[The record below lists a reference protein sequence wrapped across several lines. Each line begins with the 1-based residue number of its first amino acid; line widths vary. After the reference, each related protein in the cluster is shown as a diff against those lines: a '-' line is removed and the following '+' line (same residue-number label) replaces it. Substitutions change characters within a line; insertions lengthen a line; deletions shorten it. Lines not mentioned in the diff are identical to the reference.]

1 MSEYRFC
8 RRCGTQLGPDDNF
21 CTACGA
27 PTGKDF
33 LVAGDGL
40 PVMPVG
46 QVAPEGPLP
55 ETAAP
60 VPGALDV
67 AVASGETVSSDNPT
81 ATWGGVDTAAI
92 PEPMAPS
99 VSPAM
104 GLGPSPEQ
112 SGVAPDAGNVDTPS
126 GPIPA
131 SDASGPSDV
140 SGGAEAFNTDGIASA
155 SAQPFAFVP
164 PYGGGV
170 TGASD
175 AVGQAPVTTTSP
187 LAADIS
193 SVSVDT
199 DDRWFAKVLDVDD
212 APAAFASASGSD
224 APASPAPPV
233 DATVPPAPSAAFA
246 SASGGEEIP
255 AVSDDDAPAPSA
267 AFAAASGGDAPVPPA
282 DAPVDATVPPAAFT
296 SASGDNATVPPA
308 DAPVD
313 VAVPPASPAA
323 FASASGGDAPDDATV
338 PPADA
343 PTPPAAFVSVSG
355 GEEVPAASGG
365 DAPDDAPAPPAD
377 APASPAAFASAS
389 GGEAPAVPGGAPIP
403 YLGVSEP
410 DTNAPASSANAPI
423 MPVDLRPTGDSPM
436 PGASTAATVDSAATR
451 RSPKRKVAAGIGVVL
466 LVVLAVLGFF
476 VYKHS
481 REEAARDAIVATTQ
495 SMVACDEGLQRLD
508 SVAELNHSYLLP
520 DKTDT
525 AKADK
530 TDTAKRGLD
539 EASSSLTDARR
550 SLESA
555 KSDGWALDDDARH
568 TLDALQ
574 DGLDA
579 RRGMI
584 DAGSQ
589 LVNSLADVQ
598 SAAEE
603 LAHLMADSSLFL
615 DSSDNAV
622 NTLNSSSR
630 YIDQIDTTT
639 MINDL
644 ESAKKYQA
652 SMSDDLR
659 AAREKLPSANLS
671 SYQTTVE
678 RASTMVT
685 ALQDILDA
693 IQAQDAAKAN
703 DAATALNAA
712 IDSFNDARRGLP
724 SLAEGIESLVPDKA
738 KDYAKDY
745 HAQRERVVE
754 TLAELGGNPLT
765 RDVVNGSKLLQGSHA

>member
-1 MSEYRFC
+1 MSEYKFC

-27 PTGKDF
+27 PTGEDF

-46 QVAPEGPLP
+46 QVAPEAPLP
-55 ETAAP
+55 EAAAP

-67 AVASGETVSSDNPT
+67 AAASGETVSSDNPT
-81 ATWGGVDTAAI
+81 AIWGGADTAAI

-104 GLGPSPEQ
+104 GWGPSPEQ
-112 SGVAPDAGNVDTPS
+112 SGVAPDAGTVDTPS
-126 GPIPA
+126 GPLPA
-131 SDASGPSDV
+131 SDVLGPSDV

-164 PYGGGV
+164 PYSGGV

-175 AVGQAPVTTTSP
+175 AVAQAPVTTTSP
-187 LAADIS
+187 SDADIS
-193 SVSVDT
+193 SVSADT

-212 APAAFASASGSD
+212 APVPSASPADATAPPAAFASASGDD
-224 APASPAPPV
+224 APADAHV
-233 DATVPPAPSAAFA
+233 DATVPP
-246 SASGGEEIP
+246 
-255 AVSDDDAPAPSA
+255 VDAPADATVPPADAPAIPPA
-267 AFAAASGGDAPVPPA
+267 AFAAASGGDAPA
-282 DAPVDATVPPAAFT
+282 SPVDATVPSAAFT
-296 SASGDNATVPPA
+296 SASGDNATVPP
-308 DAPVD
+308 V
-313 VAVPPASPAA
+313 
-323 FASASGGDAPDDATV
+323 
-338 PPADA
+338 
-343 PTPPAAFVSVSG
+343 
-355 GEEVPAASGG
+355 
-365 DAPDDAPAPPAD
+365 DAPAP
-377 APASPAAFASAS
+377 PAAFASAS
-389 GGEAPAVPGGAPIP
+389 GGEAPTVPGGAPIP

-555 KSDGWALDDDARH
+555 RSDGWALDDDARH
-568 TLDALQ
+568 TLDVLQ

-659 AAREKLPSANLS
+659 TAREKLPSANLS

-745 HAQRERVVE
+745 RAQRERVVE

>member
-1 MSEYRFC
+1 MSEYKFC

-27 PTGKDF
+27 PTGEDF

-46 QVAPEGPLP
+46 QVAPEAPLP

-104 GLGPSPEQ
+104 GWGPSPEQ
-112 SGVAPDAGNVDTPS
+112 SGVAPDAGTVDTPS

-131 SDASGPSDV
+131 SDALGPSDV
-140 SGGAEAFNTDGIASA
+140 SGGADAFNTDGIASA

-175 AVGQAPVTTTSP
+175 AVGQVPVTTTSP
-187 LAADIS
+187 SDADIS
-193 SVSVDT
+193 SVSADT

-255 AVSDDDAPAPSA
+255 AVSGDDAPAPSA
-267 AFAAASGGDAPVPPA
+267 AFAAASGGDAPA
-282 DAPVDATVPPAAFT
+282 DAPD
-296 SASGDNATVPPA
+296 
-308 DAPVD
+308 
-313 VAVPPASPAA
+313 
-323 FASASGGDAPDDATV
+323 
-338 PPADA
+338 
-343 PTPPAAFVSVSG
+343 
-355 GEEVPAASGG
+355 
-365 DAPDDAPAPPAD
+365 D
-377 APASPAAFASAS
+377 APASPAAFTSAS

-525 AKADK
+525 AKADE

-738 KDYAKDY
+738 KDYAKNY
-745 HAQRERVVE
+745 RAQRERVVE

>member
-1 MSEYRFC
+1 MSEYKFC

-27 PTGKDF
+27 PTGEDF

-46 QVAPEGPLP
+46 QVAPEAPLP

-104 GLGPSPEQ
+104 GWGPSPEQ
-112 SGVAPDAGNVDTPS
+112 SGVAPDAGTVDTPS

-131 SDASGPSDV
+131 SDALGPSDV

-175 AVGQAPVTTTSP
+175 AVGQVPVTTTSP
-187 LAADIS
+187 SDADIS
-193 SVSVDT
+193 SVSADT

-255 AVSDDDAPAPSA
+255 AVSGDDAPAPSA
-267 AFAAASGGDAPVPPA
+267 AFAAASGGDAPA
-282 DAPVDATVPPAAFT
+282 DAPD
-296 SASGDNATVPPA
+296 
-308 DAPVD
+308 
-313 VAVPPASPAA
+313 
-323 FASASGGDAPDDATV
+323 
-338 PPADA
+338 
-343 PTPPAAFVSVSG
+343 
-355 GEEVPAASGG
+355 
-365 DAPDDAPAPPAD
+365 D
-377 APASPAAFASAS
+377 APASPAAFTSAS

-555 KSDGWALDDDARH
+555 RSDGWALDDDARH
-568 TLDALQ
+568 TLDVLQ

-659 AAREKLPSANLS
+659 TAREKLPSANLS

-712 IDSFNDARRGLP
+712 IDSFNDAGRGLP

-745 HAQRERVVE
+745 RAQRERVVE

>member
-1 MSEYRFC
+1 MSEYKFC

-27 PTGKDF
+27 PTGEDF

-46 QVAPEGPLP
+46 QVAPEAPLP
-55 ETAAP
+55 EAAAP

-67 AVASGETVSSDNPT
+67 AAASGETVSSDNPT

-104 GLGPSPEQ
+104 GWDPSPEQ
-112 SGVAPDAGNVDTPS
+112 SGVAPDAGTVDTPS

-131 SDASGPSDV
+131 SDALGPSDV
-140 SGGAEAFNTDGIASA
+140 SGGAEAFNTDGIANA

-187 LAADIS
+187 SVADIS
-193 SVSVDT
+193 SVSADT

-224 APASPAPPV
+224 APADVPV

-246 SASGGEEIP
+246 SASGGEEVP
-255 AVSDDDAPAPSA
+255 AVSGDDAPAPPVDA
-267 AFAAASGGDAPVPPA
+267 PADAPVPPA
-282 DAPVDATVPPAAFT
+282 DAPTPPAAFT

-308 DAPVD
+308 DAPD
-313 VAVPPASPAA
+313 DAAVPPTPPAA
-323 FASASGGDAPDDATV
+323 FASASGG
-338 PPADA
+338 
-343 PTPPAAFVSVSG
+343 
-355 GEEVPAASGG
+355 EEVSAASGG
-365 DAPDDAPAPPAD
+365 DAPASPVDATVP
-377 APASPAAFASAS
+377 PASPAAFASAS

-410 DTNAPASSANAPI
+410 DTNAPASPANAPI

-436 PGASTAATVDSAATR
+436 PGASAAATVDSAATR

-525 AKADK
+525 AKADE

-555 KSDGWALDDDARH
+555 RSDGWALDDDARH
-568 TLDALQ
+568 TLDVLQ

-745 HAQRERVVE
+745 RAQRERVVE

-765 RDVVNGSKLLQGSHA
+765 RDVVNSSKLLQGSHA

>member
-1 MSEYRFC
+1 MSEYKFC

-27 PTGKDF
+27 PTGEDF

-46 QVAPEGPLP
+46 QVAPEAPLP
-55 ETAAP
+55 EAAAP

-67 AVASGETVSSDNPT
+67 AAASGETVSSDNPT

-104 GLGPSPEQ
+104 GWDPSPEQ
-112 SGVAPDAGNVDTPS
+112 SGVAPDAGTVDTPS

-131 SDASGPSDV
+131 SDTLGPSDV
-140 SGGAEAFNTDGIASA
+140 SGGAEAFNTDGIANA

-187 LAADIS
+187 SVADIS
-193 SVSVDT
+193 SVSADT

-212 APAAFASASGSD
+212 APAAFASASG
-224 APASPAPPV
+224 
-233 DATVPPAPSAAFA
+233 
-246 SASGGEEIP
+246 GEEVS

-282 DAPVDATVPPAAFT
+282 DAPADAPA
-296 SASGDNATVPPA
+296 SPA
-308 DAPVD
+308 DAPI
-313 VAVPPASPAA
+313 
-323 FASASGGDAPDDATV
+323 
-338 PPADA
+338 
-343 PTPPAAFVSVSG
+343 
-355 GEEVPAASGG
+355 
-365 DAPDDAPAPPAD
+365 PPAD

-410 DTNAPASSANAPI
+410 DTNAPASPANAPI

-436 PGASTAATVDSAATR
+436 PGASAAATVDSAATR

-525 AKADK
+525 AKADE

-555 KSDGWALDDDARH
+555 RSDGWALDDDARH
-568 TLDALQ
+568 TLDVLQ

>member
-1 MSEYRFC
+1 MSEYKFC

-27 PTGKDF
+27 PTDEDF

-46 QVAPEGPLP
+46 QVAPEAPLP
-55 ETAAP
+55 EAAAP

-67 AVASGETVSSDNPT
+67 AAASGETVSSDNPT
-81 ATWGGVDTAAI
+81 AIWGGADTAAI

-104 GLGPSPEQ
+104 GWGPSPEQ
-112 SGVAPDAGNVDTPS
+112 SGVAPDAGTVDTPS
-126 GPIPA
+126 GPLPA
-131 SDASGPSDV
+131 SDVLGPSDV

-164 PYGGGV
+164 PYSGGV

-175 AVGQAPVTTTSP
+175 AVAQAPVTTTSP
-187 LAADIS
+187 SDADIS
-193 SVSVDT
+193 SVSADT

-212 APAAFASASGSD
+212 VPVPSASPADATAPPAAFASASGDD
-224 APASPAPPV
+224 APADAHV
-233 DATVPPAPSAAFA
+233 DATVPPA
-246 SASGGEEIP
+246 
-255 AVSDDDAPAPSA
+255 DAPA
-267 AFAAASGGDAPVPPA
+267 DATVPPA
-282 DAPVDATVPPAAFT
+282 DAPVDATVPPAAF
-296 SASGDNATVPPA
+296 
-308 DAPVD
+308 
-313 VAVPPASPAA
+313 
-323 FASASGGDAPDDATV
+323 ASASGDDATV
-338 PPADA
+338 PPVD
-343 PTPPAAFVSVSG
+343 
-355 GEEVPAASGG
+355 VPA
-365 DAPDDAPAPPAD
+365 P
-377 APASPAAFASAS
+377 PAAFASAS

-539 EASSSLTDARR
+539 EAFSSLTDARR

-555 KSDGWALDDDARH
+555 RSDGWALDDDARH
-568 TLDALQ
+568 
-574 DGLDA
+574 
-579 RRGMI
+579 
-584 DAGSQ
+584 
-589 LVNSLADVQ
+589 
-598 SAAEE
+598 SAE
-603 LAHLMADSSLFL
+603 
-615 DSSDNAV
+615 
-622 NTLNSSSR
+622 
-630 YIDQIDTTT
+630 IG
-639 MINDL
+639 
-644 ESAKKYQA
+644 
-652 SMSDDLR
+652 
-659 AAREKLPSANLS
+659 
-671 SYQTTVE
+671 
-678 RASTMVT
+678 RASC
-685 ALQDILDA
+685 
-693 IQAQDAAKAN
+693 
-703 DAATALNAA
+703 
-712 IDSFNDARRGLP
+712 
-724 SLAEGIESLVPDKA
+724 
-738 KDYAKDY
+738 
-745 HAQRERVVE
+745 RERV
-754 TLAELGGNPLT
+754 
-765 RDVVNGSKLLQGSHA
+765 

>member
-1 MSEYRFC
+1 M
-8 RRCGTQLGPDDNF
+8 
-21 CTACGA
+21 
-27 PTGKDF
+27 
-33 LVAGDGL
+33 
-40 PVMPVG
+40 
-46 QVAPEGPLP
+46 
-55 ETAAP
+55 
-60 VPGALDV
+60 
-67 AVASGETVSSDNPT
+67 
-81 ATWGGVDTAAI
+81 
-92 PEPMAPS
+92 
-99 VSPAM
+99 
-104 GLGPSPEQ
+104 
-112 SGVAPDAGNVDTPS
+112 
-126 GPIPA
+126 
-131 SDASGPSDV
+131 
-140 SGGAEAFNTDGIASA
+140 
-155 SAQPFAFVP
+155 
-164 PYGGGV
+164 
-170 TGASD
+170 
-175 AVGQAPVTTTSP
+175 
-187 LAADIS
+187 
-193 SVSVDT
+193 
-199 DDRWFAKVLDVDD
+199 
-212 APAAFASASGSD
+212 
-224 APASPAPPV
+224 
-233 DATVPPAPSAAFA
+233 
-246 SASGGEEIP
+246 
-255 AVSDDDAPAPSA
+255 
-267 AFAAASGGDAPVPPA
+267 
-282 DAPVDATVPPAAFT
+282 
-296 SASGDNATVPPA
+296 
-308 DAPVD
+308 
-313 VAVPPASPAA
+313 
-323 FASASGGDAPDDATV
+323 
-338 PPADA
+338 
-343 PTPPAAFVSVSG
+343 
-355 GEEVPAASGG
+355 
-365 DAPDDAPAPPAD
+365 
-377 APASPAAFASAS
+377 
-389 GGEAPAVPGGAPIP
+389 
-403 YLGVSEP
+403 
-410 DTNAPASSANAPI
+410 
-423 MPVDLRPTGDSPM
+423 
-436 PGASTAATVDSAATR
+436 
-451 RSPKRKVAAGIGVVL
+451 VL

-525 AKADK
+525 AKADE

-550 SLESA
+550 SLELA
-555 KSDGWALDDDARH
+555 RSDGWALDDDARH
-568 TLDALQ
+568 TLDVLQ

-745 HAQRERVVE
+745 RAQRERVVE

>member
-1 MSEYRFC
+1 MSEYKFC

-27 PTGKDF
+27 PTDEDF

-46 QVAPEGPLP
+46 QVAPEAPLP
-55 ETAAP
+55 EAAAP

-67 AVASGETVSSDNPT
+67 AAASGETVSSDNPT
-81 ATWGGVDTAAI
+81 AIWGGADTAAI

-104 GLGPSPEQ
+104 GWGPSPEQ
-112 SGVAPDAGNVDTPS
+112 SGVAPDAGTVDTPS
-126 GPIPA
+126 GPLPA
-131 SDASGPSDV
+131 SDVLGPSDV

-164 PYGGGV
+164 PYSGGV

-175 AVGQAPVTTTSP
+175 AVAQAPVTTTSP
-187 LAADIS
+187 SDADIS
-193 SVSVDT
+193 SVSADT

-212 APAAFASASGSD
+212 APAAFASASGGEEVPAVSGDD
-224 APASPAPPV
+224 APAPPA
-233 DATVPPAPSAAFA
+233 DATVPP
-246 SASGGEEIP
+246 
-255 AVSDDDAPAPSA
+255 VDAPAE
-267 AFAAASGGDAPVPPA
+267 
-282 DAPVDATVPPAAFT
+282 
-296 SASGDNATVPPA
+296 ATVPPA
-308 DAPVD
+308 DAP
-313 VAVPPASPAA
+313 AIPPAA
-323 FASASGGDAPDDATV
+323 FASASGGDAPADVPDDATV

-343 PTPPAAFVSVSG
+343 PAIPPAAFA
-355 GEEVPAASGG
+355 AASGG
-365 DAPDDAPAPPAD
+365 DAPASPVDAPALPV
-377 APASPAAFASAS
+377 AFASAS
-389 GGEAPAVPGGAPIP
+389 GSDAPAVPGGAPIP

-410 DTNAPASSANAPI
+410 DTNAPVSSANAPI

-555 KSDGWALDDDARH
+555 RSDGWALDDDARH
-568 TLDALQ
+568 TLDVLQ

-745 HAQRERVVE
+745 RAQRERVVE

>member
-1 MSEYRFC
+1 MSEYKFC

-27 PTGKDF
+27 PTGEDF

-46 QVAPEGPLP
+46 QVAPEAPLP
-55 ETAAP
+55 ENAAP

-81 ATWGGVDTAAI
+81 ATWAGADTAAI

-104 GLGPSPEQ
+104 GWDPSPEQ
-112 SGVAPDAGNVDTPS
+112 SGVAPDAGTVDTPS

-131 SDASGPSDV
+131 SDALGPSDV

-175 AVGQAPVTTTSP
+175 AVAQVPVTTTSP
-187 LAADIS
+187 SAADIS
-193 SVSVDT
+193 SVSADT

-233 DATVPPAPSAAFA
+233 DAPAS
-246 SASGGEEIP
+246 
-255 AVSDDDAPAPSA
+255 
-267 AFAAASGGDAPVPPA
+267 
-282 DAPVDATVPPAAFT
+282 PVDATVP
-296 SASGDNATVPPA
+296 
-308 DAPVD
+308 
-313 VAVPPASPAA
+313 
-323 FASASGGDAPDDATV
+323 
-338 PPADA
+338 
-343 PTPPAAFVSVSG
+343 
-355 GEEVPAASGG
+355 
-365 DAPDDAPAPPAD
+365 
-377 APASPAAFASAS
+377 PASPAAFASAS

-410 DTNAPASSANAPI
+410 DTNAPASPANAPI

-520 DKTDT
+520 
-525 AKADK
+525 DK

>member
-1 MSEYRFC
+1 MSEYKFC

-27 PTGKDF
+27 PTDEDF

-46 QVAPEGPLP
+46 QVTPEGPLP

-81 ATWGGVDTAAI
+81 ATWGGADTAAI

-104 GLGPSPEQ
+104 GWDPSPEP
-112 SGVAPDAGNVDTPS
+112 SGVAPDAGTVDTPS
-126 GPIPA
+126 GPLPA
-131 SDASGPSDV
+131 SDALSPSDV
-140 SGGAEAFNTDGIASA
+140 SGGAEAFNTDGIANA

-187 LAADIS
+187 SVADIS
-193 SVSVDT
+193 SVSADT

-224 APASPAPPV
+224 APAPPV

-246 SASGGEEIP
+246 SASGGEEVP
-255 AVSDDDAPAPSA
+255 AVSGDDAPAPPVDAPAIPPA

-282 DAPVDATVPPAAFT
+282 DAP
-296 SASGDNATVPPA
+296 A
-308 DAPVD
+308 DA
-313 VAVPPASPAA
+313 PASPAA
-323 FASASGGDAPDDATV
+323 FASASR
-338 PPADA
+338 
-343 PTPPAAFVSVSG
+343 

-365 DAPDDAPAPPAD
+365 DASAPPVDAPVD
-377 APASPAAFASAS
+377 ATVPPASPAAFASAS

-423 MPVDLRPTGDSPM
+423 MPVDSRPTGDSPM
-436 PGASTAATVDSAATR
+436 PGASTATTVDSAATR
-451 RSPKRKVAAGIGVVL
+451 RSPKRKVAAGIGAVL

-525 AKADK
+525 AKADE

-724 SLAEGIESLVPDKA
+724 SLAEGIESLVPDNA
-738 KDYAKDY
+738 KGYAKDY
-745 HAQRERVVE
+745 RAQRERVVE

>member
-1 MSEYRFC
+1 MSEYKFC

-27 PTGKDF
+27 PIGEDL

-46 QVAPEGPLP
+46 QVTPEGPLP

-67 AVASGETVSSDNPT
+67 AAASGETVSSDNPT
-81 ATWGGVDTAAI
+81 AIWGGADTAAI

-104 GLGPSPEQ
+104 GWGPSPEQ
-112 SGVAPDAGNVDTPS
+112 SGVAPDAGTVDTPS

-131 SDASGPSDV
+131 SDALGPSDV
-140 SGGAEAFNTDGIASA
+140 SGGAEAFHADGIASA

-175 AVGQAPVTTTSP
+175 AVAQAPVTATSP
-187 LAADIS
+187 SAADIS
-193 SVSVDT
+193 SVSADT

-212 APAAFASASGSD
+212 APAAFVSASGGDVPVSPAD
-224 APASPAPPV
+224 APASPADVPV
-233 DATVPPAPSAAFA
+233 DATVPPAPSAAFS
-246 SASGGEEIP
+246 SASGGEEVP
-255 AVSDDDAPAPSA
+255 AVSGDDAPAPPA
-267 AFAAASGGDAPVPPA
+267 DATVPPA

-296 SASGDNATVPPA
+296 SASGD
-308 DAPVD
+308 
-313 VAVPPASPAA
+313 
-323 FASASGGDAPDDATV
+323 DATV

-343 PTPPAAFVSVSG
+343 PAIPPAAFA
-355 GEEVPAASGG
+355 AASGG
-365 DAPDDAPAPPAD
+365 DAPASPVDAPVDAPAP
-377 APASPAAFASAS
+377 PAAFASAS
-389 GGEAPAVPGGAPIP
+389 GGEAPALPGGAPIP

-410 DTNAPASSANAPI
+410 DTNAPVSPANAPI

-568 TLDALQ
+568 TLDVLQ

-724 SLAEGIESLVPDKA
+724 SLAEGIESLVPDNA
-738 KDYAKDY
+738 KGYAKDY
-745 HAQRERVVE
+745 RAQRERVVE

>member
-1 MSEYRFC
+1 MSEYKFC

-27 PTGKDF
+27 PIGEDL

-46 QVAPEGPLP
+46 QVTPEGPLP

-67 AVASGETVSSDNPT
+67 AAASGETVSSDNPT
-81 ATWGGVDTAAI
+81 AIWGGADTAAI

-104 GLGPSPEQ
+104 GWGPSPEQ
-112 SGVAPDAGNVDTPS
+112 SGVAPDAGTVDTPS
-126 GPIPA
+126 GPLPA
-131 SDASGPSDV
+131 SDVLGPSDV

-175 AVGQAPVTTTSP
+175 AVAQAPVTATSP
-187 LAADIS
+187 SAADIS
-193 SVSVDT
+193 SVSADT

-212 APAAFASASGSD
+212 APAAFVSASGGDVPVSPAD
-224 APASPAPPV
+224 APASPADVPV
-233 DATVPPAPSAAFA
+233 DATVPPAPSAAFS
-246 SASGGEEIP
+246 SASGGEEVP
-255 AVSDDDAPAPSA
+255 AVSGDDAPAPPA
-267 AFAAASGGDAPVPPA
+267 DATVPPA

-296 SASGDNATVPPA
+296 SASGD
-308 DAPVD
+308 
-313 VAVPPASPAA
+313 
-323 FASASGGDAPDDATV
+323 DATV

-343 PTPPAAFVSVSG
+343 PAIPPAAFA
-355 GEEVPAASGG
+355 AASGG
-365 DAPDDAPAPPAD
+365 DAPASPVDAPVDAPAP
-377 APASPAAFASAS
+377 PAAFASAS

-451 RSPKRKVAAGIGVVL
+451 RSPKRKMAAGIGAVL

-555 KSDGWALDDDARH
+555 RSDGWALDDDARH
-568 TLDALQ
+568 TLDVLQ

-671 SYQTTVE
+671 SYQTVVE

-745 HAQRERVVE
+745 RAQRERVVE

>member
-1 MSEYRFC
+1 MSEYKFC

-27 PTGKDF
+27 PTDEDF

-46 QVAPEGPLP
+46 QVTPEGPLP

-81 ATWGGVDTAAI
+81 ATWGGADTAAI

-104 GLGPSPEQ
+104 GWDPSPEP
-112 SGVAPDAGNVDTPS
+112 SGVAPDAGTVDTPS

-131 SDASGPSDV
+131 SDVLSPSDV
-140 SGGAEAFNTDGIASA
+140 SGGADAFNTDGIASA

-164 PYGGGV
+164 PYSGGV

-175 AVGQAPVTTTSP
+175 AVAQAPVTTTSP
-187 LAADIS
+187 SDADIS
-193 SVSVDT
+193 SVSADT

-212 APAAFASASGSD
+212 VPAAFASASGSD
-224 APASPAPPV
+224 APADVPV
-233 DATVPPAPSAAFA
+233 DATVPPAPSAAFS
-246 SASGGEEIP
+246 SASGGEEVP
-255 AVSDDDAPAPSA
+255 AVSGDDAPAPPA
-267 AFAAASGGDAPVPPA
+267 DATVPPA

-296 SASGDNATVPPA
+296 SASGD
-308 DAPVD
+308 
-313 VAVPPASPAA
+313 
-323 FASASGGDAPDDATV
+323 DATV

-343 PTPPAAFVSVSG
+343 PAIPPAAFA
-355 GEEVPAASGG
+355 AASGG
-365 DAPDDAPAPPAD
+365 DAPASPVDAPAP
-377 APASPAAFASAS
+377 PAAFASAS

-410 DTNAPASSANAPI
+410 DTNAPVSSANAPI

-555 KSDGWALDDDARH
+555 KSDEWALDDDARH
-568 TLDALQ
+568 TLDVLQ

-745 HAQRERVVE
+745 RAQRERVVE

>member
-1 MSEYRFC
+1 MSEYKFC

-27 PTGKDF
+27 PTDEDF

-46 QVAPEGPLP
+46 QVTPEGPLP

-81 ATWGGVDTAAI
+81 ATWGGADTAAI

-104 GLGPSPEQ
+104 GWDPSPEQ
-112 SGVAPDAGNVDTPS
+112 SGVAPDAGTVDTPS

-131 SDASGPSDV
+131 SDALGPSDV
-140 SGGAEAFNTDGIASA
+140 SGGAEAFNTDDIASA

-187 LAADIS
+187 SVADIS
-193 SVSVDT
+193 SVSADT

-224 APASPAPPV
+224 APAPPV

-246 SASGGEEIP
+246 SASGGEEVP
-255 AVSDDDAPAPSA
+255 AVSGDDAPAPPVDAPAIPPA

-282 DAPVDATVPPAAFT
+282 DAP
-296 SASGDNATVPPA
+296 A
-308 DAPVD
+308 DA
-313 VAVPPASPAA
+313 PASPAA
-323 FASASGGDAPDDATV
+323 FASA
-338 PPADA
+338 
-343 PTPPAAFVSVSG
+343 SG

-365 DAPDDAPAPPAD
+365 DASAPPVDAPVD
-377 APASPAAFASAS
+377 ATVPPASPAAFASAS

-423 MPVDLRPTGDSPM
+423 MPVDSRPTGDSPM
-436 PGASTAATVDSAATR
+436 PGASTATTVDSAATR
-451 RSPKRKVAAGIGVVL
+451 RSPKRKVAAGIGAVL

-525 AKADK
+525 AKADE

-724 SLAEGIESLVPDKA
+724 SLAEGIESLVPDNA
-738 KDYAKDY
+738 KGYAKDY
-745 HAQRERVVE
+745 RAQRERVVE

>member
-1 MSEYRFC
+1 MSEYKFC

-27 PTGKDF
+27 PTDEDF

-46 QVAPEGPLP
+46 QVAPEAPLP
-55 ETAAP
+55 EAAAP

-67 AVASGETVSSDNPT
+67 AAASGETVSSDNPT
-81 ATWGGVDTAAI
+81 AIWGGADTAAI

-104 GLGPSPEQ
+104 GWGPSPEQ
-112 SGVAPDAGNVDTPS
+112 SGVAPDAGTVDTPS
-126 GPIPA
+126 GPLPA
-131 SDASGPSDV
+131 SDVLGPSDV

-164 PYGGGV
+164 PYSGGV

-175 AVGQAPVTTTSP
+175 AVAQAPVTTTSP
-187 LAADIS
+187 SDADIS
-193 SVSVDT
+193 SVSADT

-212 APAAFASASGSD
+212 APVPSASPADATAPPAAFASASGDD
-224 APASPAPPV
+224 APADAHV
-233 DATVPPAPSAAFA
+233 DATVPP
-246 SASGGEEIP
+246 
-255 AVSDDDAPAPSA
+255 VDAPA
-267 AFAAASGGDAPVPPA
+267 DATVPPA

-296 SASGDNATVPPA
+296 SASGD
-308 DAPVD
+308 
-313 VAVPPASPAA
+313 
-323 FASASGGDAPDDATV
+323 DATV

-343 PTPPAAFVSVSG
+343 PAIPPAAFA
-355 GEEVPAASGG
+355 AASGG
-365 DAPDDAPAPPAD
+365 DAPASPVDAPAP
-377 APASPAAFASAS
+377 PAAFASAS

-555 KSDGWALDDDARH
+555 RSDGWALDDDARH
-568 TLDALQ
+568 TLDVLQ

-659 AAREKLPSANLS
+659 TAREKLPSANLS

-745 HAQRERVVE
+745 RAQRERVVE

>member
-1 MSEYRFC
+1 M
-8 RRCGTQLGPDDNF
+8 
-21 CTACGA
+21 
-27 PTGKDF
+27 
-33 LVAGDGL
+33 
-40 PVMPVG
+40 
-46 QVAPEGPLP
+46 
-55 ETAAP
+55 
-60 VPGALDV
+60 
-67 AVASGETVSSDNPT
+67 
-81 ATWGGVDTAAI
+81 
-92 PEPMAPS
+92 
-99 VSPAM
+99 
-104 GLGPSPEQ
+104 
-112 SGVAPDAGNVDTPS
+112 
-126 GPIPA
+126 
-131 SDASGPSDV
+131 
-140 SGGAEAFNTDGIASA
+140 
-155 SAQPFAFVP
+155 
-164 PYGGGV
+164 
-170 TGASD
+170 
-175 AVGQAPVTTTSP
+175 
-187 LAADIS
+187 
-193 SVSVDT
+193 
-199 DDRWFAKVLDVDD
+199 
-212 APAAFASASGSD
+212 
-224 APASPAPPV
+224 
-233 DATVPPAPSAAFA
+233 
-246 SASGGEEIP
+246 
-255 AVSDDDAPAPSA
+255 
-267 AFAAASGGDAPVPPA
+267 
-282 DAPVDATVPPAAFT
+282 
-296 SASGDNATVPPA
+296 
-308 DAPVD
+308 
-313 VAVPPASPAA
+313 
-323 FASASGGDAPDDATV
+323 
-338 PPADA
+338 
-343 PTPPAAFVSVSG
+343 
-355 GEEVPAASGG
+355 
-365 DAPDDAPAPPAD
+365 
-377 APASPAAFASAS
+377 
-389 GGEAPAVPGGAPIP
+389 
-403 YLGVSEP
+403 
-410 DTNAPASSANAPI
+410 
-423 MPVDLRPTGDSPM
+423 
-436 PGASTAATVDSAATR
+436 
-451 RSPKRKVAAGIGVVL
+451 AAGIGVVL

-568 TLDALQ
+568 TLDVLQ

-724 SLAEGIESLVPDKA
+724 SLAEGIESLVPDNA
-738 KDYAKDY
+738 KGYAKDY
-745 HAQRERVVE
+745 RAQRERVVE

>member
-1 MSEYRFC
+1 MSEYKFC

-175 AVGQAPVTTTSP
+175 AVAQAPVTTTSP
-187 LAADIS
+187 SDADIS
-193 SVSVDT
+193 SVSADT

-246 SASGGEEIP
+246 SASGGEEVP
-255 AVSDDDAPAPSA
+255 AVSGDDAPAPPVDAPAIPPA

-308 DAPVD
+308 DAPT
-313 VAVPPASPAA
+313 P
-323 FASASGGDAPDDATV
+323 PDDAPV
-338 PPADA
+338 
-343 PTPPAAFVSVSG
+343 
-355 GEEVPAASGG
+355 
-365 DAPDDAPAPPAD
+365 DAPAPPA
-377 APASPAAFASAS
+377 AFTSAS
-389 GGEAPAVPGGAPIP
+389 GGEAPAVPDGAPIP

-410 DTNAPASSANAPI
+410 DMNAPASSANAPI

-568 TLDALQ
+568 TLDVLQ

-693 IQAQDAAKAN
+693 IQAQDAGKAN
-703 DAATALNAA
+703 DAATALNTA

>member
-1 MSEYRFC
+1 MSEYKFC

-27 PTGKDF
+27 PTGEDF

-46 QVAPEGPLP
+46 QVAPEAPLP
-55 ETAAP
+55 EAAAP

-67 AVASGETVSSDNPT
+67 AAASGETVSSDNPT

-104 GLGPSPEQ
+104 GWDPSPEQ
-112 SGVAPDAGNVDTPS
+112 SGVAPDAGTVDTPS

-131 SDASGPSDV
+131 SDALGPSDV
-140 SGGAEAFNTDGIASA
+140 SGGAEAFNTDGIANA

-187 LAADIS
+187 SVADIS
-193 SVSVDT
+193 SVSADT

-224 APASPAPPV
+224 APADVPV

-246 SASGGEEIP
+246 SASGGEEVP
-255 AVSDDDAPAPSA
+255 
-267 AFAAASGGDAPVPPA
+267 AASGGDAPVPSV
-282 DAPVDATVPPAAFT
+282 DAPAPPAAFT
-296 SASGDNATVPPA
+296 SASGDDATVPPV
-308 DAPVD
+308 DAP
-313 VAVPPASPAA
+313 APPAA
-323 FASASGGDAPDDATV
+323 FASAPGG
-338 PPADA
+338 
-343 PTPPAAFVSVSG
+343 
-355 GEEVPAASGG
+355 EVPA
-365 DAPDDAPAPPAD
+365 
-377 APASPAAFASAS
+377 AS

-451 RSPKRKVAAGIGVVL
+451 RSPKRKMAAGIGVVL

-525 AKADK
+525 AKADE

-555 KSDGWALDDDARH
+555 RSDGWALDDDARH
-568 TLDALQ
+568 TLDVLQ

-659 AAREKLPSANLS
+659 TAREKLPSANLS

-745 HAQRERVVE
+745 RAQRERVVE

>member
-1 MSEYRFC
+1 MSEYKFC

-27 PTGKDF
+27 PIGEDL

-46 QVAPEGPLP
+46 QVAPEAPLP
-55 ETAAP
+55 EAAAP

-67 AVASGETVSSDNPT
+67 AAASGETVSSDNPT
-81 ATWGGVDTAAI
+81 AIWGGADTAAI

-104 GLGPSPEQ
+104 GWGPSPEQ
-112 SGVAPDAGNVDTPS
+112 SGVAPDAGTVDTPS
-126 GPIPA
+126 GPLPA
-131 SDASGPSDV
+131 SDVLGPSDV

-164 PYGGGV
+164 PYSGGV

-175 AVGQAPVTTTSP
+175 AVAQAPVTTTSP
-187 LAADIS
+187 SDADIS
-193 SVSVDT
+193 SVSADT

-224 APASPAPPV
+224 APADVPVDATVPPAPPV

-246 SASGGEEIP
+246 SASGGEEVP
-255 AVSDDDAPAPSA
+255 AVSGDDAPAPSV
-267 AFAAASGGDAPVPPA
+267 DAPADATVPPA

-296 SASGDNATVPPA
+296 SASGD
-308 DAPVD
+308 
-313 VAVPPASPAA
+313 
-323 FASASGGDAPDDATV
+323 DATV

-343 PTPPAAFVSVSG
+343 PAIPPAAFA
-355 GEEVPAASGG
+355 AASGG
-365 DAPDDAPAPPAD
+365 DAPASPVDAPALPV
-377 APASPAAFASAS
+377 AFASAS
-389 GGEAPAVPGGAPIP
+389 GSDAPAVPGGAPIP

-410 DTNAPASSANAPI
+410 DTNAPVSSANAPI

-436 PGASTAATVDSAATR
+436 PGASAAVTVDSAATR

-555 KSDGWALDDDARH
+555 RSDGWALDDDARH
-568 TLDALQ
+568 TLDVLQ

-745 HAQRERVVE
+745 RAQRERVVE

>member
-1 MSEYRFC
+1 MSEYKFC

-27 PTGKDF
+27 PTGGDF

-46 QVAPEGPLP
+46 QVTPEGPLP

-67 AVASGETVSSDNPT
+67 AVASGETVSSDSPT

-92 PEPMAPS
+92 PEPTAPS

-104 GLGPSPEQ
+104 GWGPPPEQ
-112 SGVAPDAGNVDTPS
+112 SGVAPDAGTVDTPS

-131 SDASGPSDV
+131 SDALGPSDV

-175 AVGQAPVTTTSP
+175 AVGQVPVTTTSP
-187 LAADIS
+187 SDADIS
-193 SVSVDT
+193 SVSADT

-255 AVSDDDAPAPSA
+255 AVSGDDAPAPSA
-267 AFAAASGGDAPVPPA
+267 AFAAASGGDAPA
-282 DAPVDATVPPAAFT
+282 DAPD
-296 SASGDNATVPPA
+296 
-308 DAPVD
+308 
-313 VAVPPASPAA
+313 
-323 FASASGGDAPDDATV
+323 
-338 PPADA
+338 
-343 PTPPAAFVSVSG
+343 
-355 GEEVPAASGG
+355 
-365 DAPDDAPAPPAD
+365 D
-377 APASPAAFASAS
+377 APASPAAFTSAS

-525 AKADK
+525 AKADE

-555 KSDGWALDDDARH
+555 RSDGWALDDDARH

-745 HAQRERVVE
+745 RAQRERVVE

>member
-1 MSEYRFC
+1 MSEYKFC

-27 PTGKDF
+27 PTDEDF

-46 QVAPEGPLP
+46 QVTPEGPLP

-67 AVASGETVSSDNPT
+67 AAASGETVSSDNPT
-81 ATWGGVDTAAI
+81 AIWGGADTAAI

-104 GLGPSPEQ
+104 GWGPSPEQ
-112 SGVAPDAGNVDTPS
+112 SGVAPDAGTVDTPS
-126 GPIPA
+126 GPLPA
-131 SDASGPSDV
+131 SDVLGPSDV

-164 PYGGGV
+164 PYSGGV

-175 AVGQAPVTTTSP
+175 AVAQAPVTTTSP
-187 LAADIS
+187 SDADIS
-193 SVSVDT
+193 SVSADT

-212 APAAFASASGSD
+212 APVPS
-224 APASPAPPV
+224 ASPA
-233 DATVPPAPSAAFA
+233 DATAP
-246 SASGGEEIP
+246 
-255 AVSDDDAPAPSA
+255 
-267 AFAAASGGDAPVPPA
+267 
-282 DAPVDATVPPAAFT
+282 
-296 SASGDNATVPPA
+296 
-308 DAPVD
+308 
-313 VAVPPASPAA
+313 
-323 FASASGGDAPDDATV
+323 
-338 PPADA
+338 
-343 PTPPAAFVSVSG
+343 
-355 GEEVPAASGG
+355 
-365 DAPDDAPAPPAD
+365 
-377 APASPAAFASAS
+377 PAAFASAS

-410 DTNAPASSANAPI
+410 DMNAPASSANAPI

-550 SLESA
+550 SLELA
-555 KSDGWALDDDARH
+555 RSDGWALDDDARH
-568 TLDALQ
+568 TLDVLQ

-659 AAREKLPSANLS
+659 TAREKLPSANLS

-693 IQAQDAAKAN
+693 IQVQDAAKAN

-745 HAQRERVVE
+745 RAQRERVVE

>member
-1 MSEYRFC
+1 MSEYKFC

-27 PTGKDF
+27 PTGEDF

-92 PEPMAPS
+92 PEPAAPS

-104 GLGPSPEQ
+104 GWGPPPEQ
-112 SGVAPDAGNVDTPS
+112 SGVAPDAGTVDTPS

-131 SDASGPSDV
+131 SDALGPSDV
-140 SGGAEAFNTDGIASA
+140 SGGAEAFHTDGIASA

-175 AVGQAPVTTTSP
+175 AVAQAPVTATSP
-187 LAADIS
+187 SAADIS
-193 SVSVDT
+193 SVSADT

-224 APASPAPPV
+224 APVSPADAPASSADVPD
-233 DATVPPAPSAAFA
+233 DATVPPA
-246 SASGGEEIP
+246 
-255 AVSDDDAPAPSA
+255 DAPAIPPA

-282 DAPVDATVPPAAFT
+282 DAPAPPVDA
-296 SASGDNATVPPA
+296 
-308 DAPVD
+308 
-313 VAVPPASPAA
+313 PASPA
-323 FASASGGDAPDDATV
+323 P
-338 PPADA
+338 
-343 PTPPAAFVSVSG
+343 
-355 GEEVPAASGG
+355 
-365 DAPDDAPAPPAD
+365 
-377 APASPAAFASAS
+377 PAAFASAS

-525 AKADK
+525 AKADE

-568 TLDALQ
+568 TLDVLQ

-659 AAREKLPSANLS
+659 AAREKLPSTNLS

-678 RASTMVT
+678 RASAMVT

-724 SLAEGIESLVPDKA
+724 SLAEGIESLVPDNA
-738 KDYAKDY
+738 KGYAKDY
-745 HAQRERVVE
+745 RAQRERVVE

>member
-1 MSEYRFC
+1 MSEYKFC

-27 PTGKDF
+27 PTGEDL

-46 QVAPEGPLP
+46 QVTPEGPLP
-55 ETAAP
+55 EIAAP

-81 ATWGGVDTAAI
+81 ATWGGADTATI

-104 GLGPSPEQ
+104 GWDPSPEP
-112 SGVAPDAGNVDTPS
+112 SGVAPDAGTVDTPS
-126 GPIPA
+126 GPLPA
-131 SDASGPSDV
+131 SDVLSPSDV
-140 SGGAEAFNTDGIASA
+140 SGGADAFNTDGIASA

-164 PYGGGV
+164 PYSGGV

-175 AVGQAPVTTTSP
+175 AVAQAPVTTTSP
-187 LAADIS
+187 SDADIS
-193 SVSVDT
+193 SVSADT
-199 DDRWFAKVLDVDD
+199 DDRWFAKVLDVGD
-212 APAAFASASGSD
+212 APVPSASPADATAPPAAFASASGDD
-224 APASPAPPV
+224 APADAHV
-233 DATVPPAPSAAFA
+233 DATVPPVDAPADATVPPADAPASSADVPDDATVPPASPAAFA
-246 SASGGEEIP
+246 SASGGEEVP
-255 AVSDDDAPAPSA
+255 
-267 AFAAASGGDAPVPPA
+267 AASGGDAPVPPA
-282 DAPVDATVPPAAFT
+282 DAPV
-296 SASGDNATVPPA
+296 
-308 DAPVD
+308 
-313 VAVPPASPAA
+313 
-323 FASASGGDAPDDATV
+323 
-338 PPADA
+338 
-343 PTPPAAFVSVSG
+343 
-355 GEEVPAASGG
+355 
-365 DAPDDAPAPPAD
+365 PPAD
-377 APASPAAFASAS
+377 APASPDNAPAPPVDAPAPPAAFASAS
-389 GGEAPAVPGGAPIP
+389 GGEVPAASGGEAPAVSGGAPIP

-555 KSDGWALDDDARH
+555 RSDGWALDDDARH
-568 TLDALQ
+568 TLDVLQ

-659 AAREKLPSANLS
+659 TAREKLPSANLS

-745 HAQRERVVE
+745 RAQRERVVE

>member
-1 MSEYRFC
+1 MSEYKFC

-27 PTGKDF
+27 PTGEDF

-46 QVAPEGPLP
+46 QVAPEAPLP

-104 GLGPSPEQ
+104 GWDPSPEP
-112 SGVAPDAGNVDTPS
+112 SGVAPDAGTVDTPS

-131 SDASGPSDV
+131 SDALGPSDV
-140 SGGAEAFNTDGIASA
+140 SGGAEAFNTDDIASA

-175 AVGQAPVTTTSP
+175 AVGQVPVTTTSP
-187 LAADIS
+187 STADIS
-193 SVSVDT
+193 SVSADT
-199 DDRWFAKVLDVDD
+199 DDRWFTKVLDVDD

-233 DATVPPAPSAAFA
+233 DAPAS
-246 SASGGEEIP
+246 
-255 AVSDDDAPAPSA
+255 
-267 AFAAASGGDAPVPPA
+267 
-282 DAPVDATVPPAAFT
+282 PVDATVP
-296 SASGDNATVPPA
+296 
-308 DAPVD
+308 
-313 VAVPPASPAA
+313 
-323 FASASGGDAPDDATV
+323 
-338 PPADA
+338 
-343 PTPPAAFVSVSG
+343 
-355 GEEVPAASGG
+355 
-365 DAPDDAPAPPAD
+365 
-377 APASPAAFASAS
+377 PASPAAFASAS

-410 DTNAPASSANAPI
+410 DTNAPASPANAPI

>member
-1 MSEYRFC
+1 MSEYKFC

-27 PTGKDF
+27 PTGEDF

-81 ATWGGVDTAAI
+81 ATWAGVDTAAI

-104 GLGPSPEQ
+104 GWGPSPEP

-131 SDASGPSDV
+131 SNVLGPSDV

-175 AVGQAPVTTTSP
+175 AVGQVPVTTTSP

-193 SVSVDT
+193 SVSADT
-199 DDRWFAKVLDVDD
+199 DDRRFAKVLDVD
-212 APAAFASASGSD
+212 
-224 APASPAPPV
+224 
-233 DATVPPAPSAAFA
+233 DATVPPAPSAAFS
-246 SASGGEEIP
+246 SASGGEEVP
-255 AVSDDDAPAPSA
+255 AVSGDDAPAPPA
-267 AFAAASGGDAPVPPA
+267 DATVPPA

-296 SASGDNATVPPA
+296 SASGD
-308 DAPVD
+308 
-313 VAVPPASPAA
+313 
-323 FASASGGDAPDDATV
+323 DATV

-343 PTPPAAFVSVSG
+343 PAIPPAAFA
-355 GEEVPAASGG
+355 AASGG
-365 DAPDDAPAPPAD
+365 DAPAPPVDAPTP
-377 APASPAAFASAS
+377 PAAFASAS
-389 GGEAPAVPGGAPIP
+389 DGEEVPAVSGGAPIP

-410 DTNAPASSANAPI
+410 DTNAPASPANAPI

-451 RSPKRKVAAGIGVVL
+451 RSPKKKVAAGIGVVL

-525 AKADK
+525 AKADE

-555 KSDGWALDDDARH
+555 RSDGWALDDDARH
-568 TLDALQ
+568 TLDVLQ

-659 AAREKLPSANLS
+659 TAREKLPSANLS

-745 HAQRERVVE
+745 RAQRERVVE

>member
-1 MSEYRFC
+1 MSEYKFC

-27 PTGKDF
+27 PTDEDF

-46 QVAPEGPLP
+46 QVAPEAPLP
-55 ETAAP
+55 EAAAP

-67 AVASGETVSSDNPT
+67 AAASGETVSSDNPT
-81 ATWGGVDTAAI
+81 AIWGGADTAAI

-104 GLGPSPEQ
+104 GWGPSPEQ
-112 SGVAPDAGNVDTPS
+112 SGVAPDAGTVDTPS
-126 GPIPA
+126 GPLPA
-131 SDASGPSDV
+131 SDVLGPSDV

-164 PYGGGV
+164 PYSGGV

-175 AVGQAPVTTTSP
+175 AVAQAPVTTTSP
-187 LAADIS
+187 SDADIS
-193 SVSVDT
+193 SVSADT

-224 APASPAPPV
+224 APADVPV
-233 DATVPPAPSAAFA
+233 DATVPPAPSAAFS
-246 SASGGEEIP
+246 SASGGEEVP
-255 AVSDDDAPAPSA
+255 AVSGDDAPAP
-267 AFAAASGGDAPVPPA
+267 PA
-282 DAPVDATVPPAAFT
+282 DVPVD
-296 SASGDNATVPPA
+296 ATVPPA

-313 VAVPPASPAA
+313 APATLPAA
-323 FASASGGDAPDDATV
+323 FASAPGG
-338 PPADA
+338 
-343 PTPPAAFVSVSG
+343 
-355 GEEVPAASGG
+355 EVPA
-365 DAPDDAPAPPAD
+365 
-377 APASPAAFASAS
+377 AS

-410 DTNAPASSANAPI
+410 DTNAPVSSANAPI

-555 KSDGWALDDDARH
+555 RSDGWALDDDARH
-568 TLDALQ
+568 TLDVLQ

-671 SYQTTVE
+671 SYQTVVE

-745 HAQRERVVE
+745 RAQRERVVE

>member
-1 MSEYRFC
+1 MSEYKFC

-27 PTGKDF
+27 PTGGDF

-55 ETAAP
+55 ETSAP

-92 PEPMAPS
+92 PEPTAPS

-104 GLGPSPEQ
+104 GWGPSPEQ
-112 SGVAPDAGNVDTPS
+112 SGVAPDAGTVDTPS

-131 SDASGPSDV
+131 SDALGPSDV
-140 SGGAEAFNTDGIASA
+140 SGGAEAFHTDGIASA

-187 LAADIS
+187 SAADIS
-193 SVSVDT
+193 SVSADT

-212 APAAFASASGSD
+212 APAAFASASG
-224 APASPAPPV
+224 
-233 DATVPPAPSAAFA
+233 
-246 SASGGEEIP
+246 
-255 AVSDDDAPAPSA
+255 
-267 AFAAASGGDAPVPPA
+267 
-282 DAPVDATVPPAAFT
+282 
-296 SASGDNATVPPA
+296 
-308 DAPVD
+308 
-313 VAVPPASPAA
+313 
-323 FASASGGDAPDDATV
+323 
-338 PPADA
+338 
-343 PTPPAAFVSVSG
+343 
-355 GEEVPAASGG
+355 GEEVPAVSG
-365 DAPDDAPAPPAD
+365 DDAPAPPAD
-377 APASPAAFASAS
+377 APAPSVDAPSDVPDDATVPPAPPAAFASAPGGEVPAAS

-555 KSDGWALDDDARH
+555 RSDGWALDDDARH
-568 TLDALQ
+568 TLDVLQ

-745 HAQRERVVE
+745 RAQRERVVE

-765 RDVVNGSKLLQGSHA
+765 RDVVNSSKLLQGSHA

>member
-1 MSEYRFC
+1 MSEYKFC

-112 SGVAPDAGNVDTPS
+112 SGVAPDAGTVDTPS

-131 SDASGPSDV
+131 SDVLGPSDV
-140 SGGAEAFNTDGIASA
+140 SGGADAFNTDGIASA

-164 PYGGGV
+164 PYGGGF

-175 AVGQAPVTTTSP
+175 AVAQAPATTTSP
-187 LAADIS
+187 SGADIS
-193 SVSVDT
+193 SVSADT
-199 DDRWFAKVLDVDD
+199 DDRWFAKTLDVDD
-212 APAAFASASGSD
+212 APAAFASASG
-224 APASPAPPV
+224 
-233 DATVPPAPSAAFA
+233 
-246 SASGGEEIP
+246 
-255 AVSDDDAPAPSA
+255 
-267 AFAAASGGDAPVPPA
+267 GDAPVL
-282 DAPVDATVPPAAFT
+282 
-296 SASGDNATVPPA
+296 
-308 DAPVD
+308 
-313 VAVPPASPAA
+313 
-323 FASASGGDAPDDATV
+323 
-338 PPADA
+338 
-343 PTPPAAFVSVSG
+343 
-355 GEEVPAASGG
+355 
-365 DAPDDAPAPPAD
+365 PAD

-389 GGEAPAVPGGAPIP
+389 SGEEVPAASGGDAPADVPDDAPAPPADAPASSAPPAAFASASGGDAPAVPGGAPIP

-410 DTNAPASSANAPI
+410 DTNAPTSSANAPI

-436 PGASTAATVDSAATR
+436 PGASAAATVDSAATR
-451 RSPKRKVAAGIGVVL
+451 RSPKRKMAAGIGVVL

-525 AKADK
+525 AKADE

-568 TLDALQ
+568 TLDVLQ

-579 RRGMI
+579 RRDMI

-659 AAREKLPSANLS
+659 TAREKLPSANLS

>member
-1 MSEYRFC
+1 MSEYKFC

-27 PTGKDF
+27 PTGGDF

-55 ETAAP
+55 ETSAP

-92 PEPMAPS
+92 PEPTAPS

-104 GLGPSPEQ
+104 GWGPSPEQ
-112 SGVAPDAGNVDTPS
+112 SGVAPDAGTVDTPS

-131 SDASGPSDV
+131 SDALGPSDV
-140 SGGAEAFNTDGIASA
+140 SGGAEAFHTDGIASA

-187 LAADIS
+187 SAADIS
-193 SVSVDT
+193 SVSADT

-212 APAAFASASGSD
+212 APAAFASASG
-224 APASPAPPV
+224 
-233 DATVPPAPSAAFA
+233 
-246 SASGGEEIP
+246 
-255 AVSDDDAPAPSA
+255 
-267 AFAAASGGDAPVPPA
+267 
-282 DAPVDATVPPAAFT
+282 
-296 SASGDNATVPPA
+296 
-308 DAPVD
+308 
-313 VAVPPASPAA
+313 
-323 FASASGGDAPDDATV
+323 
-338 PPADA
+338 
-343 PTPPAAFVSVSG
+343 
-355 GEEVPAASGG
+355 GEEVPAVSG
-365 DAPDDAPAPPAD
+365 DDAPAPPAD
-377 APASPAAFASAS
+377 APAPSVDAPADVPDDATVPPAPPAAFASAPGGEVPAAS

-555 KSDGWALDDDARH
+555 RSDGWALDDDARH
-568 TLDALQ
+568 TLDVLQ

-745 HAQRERVVE
+745 RAQRERVVE

>member
-1 MSEYRFC
+1 MSEYKFC

-27 PTGKDF
+27 PTDEDF

-55 ETAAP
+55 EAAAP

-67 AVASGETVSSDNPT
+67 AAASGETVSSDNPT
-81 ATWGGVDTAAI
+81 AIWGGADTAAI
-92 PEPMAPS
+92 PEPMALS

-104 GLGPSPEQ
+104 GWGPSPEQ
-112 SGVAPDAGNVDTPS
+112 SGVAPDAGTVDTPS
-126 GPIPA
+126 GPLPA
-131 SDASGPSDV
+131 SDVLGPSDV

-164 PYGGGV
+164 PYSGGV

-175 AVGQAPVTTTSP
+175 AVAQAPVTTTSP
-187 LAADIS
+187 SAADIS
-193 SVSVDT
+193 SVSADT

-224 APASPAPPV
+224 APVSPADAPASPADVPV
-233 DATVPPAPSAAFA
+233 DATVPP
-246 SASGGEEIP
+246 
-255 AVSDDDAPAPSA
+255 VDAPA
-267 AFAAASGGDAPVPPA
+267 D
-282 DAPVDATVPPAAFT
+282 
-296 SASGDNATVPPA
+296 ATVPPA
-308 DAPVD
+308 DAPASSAD
-313 VAVPPASPAA
+313 VPDDATVPPASPAA
-323 FASASGGDAPDDATV
+323 FASASGG
-338 PPADA
+338 
-343 PTPPAAFVSVSG
+343 
-355 GEEVPAASGG
+355 EEVPAASGG
-365 DAPDDAPAPPAD
+365 DAPVPPVDAPASPDNAPASPVDAPVDAPAP
-377 APASPAAFASAS
+377 PAAFASAS

-550 SLESA
+550 SLELA
-555 KSDGWALDDDARH
+555 RSDGWALDDDARH
-568 TLDALQ
+568 TLDVLQ

-659 AAREKLPSANLS
+659 TAREKLPSANLS

-745 HAQRERVVE
+745 RAQRERVVE

>member
-1 MSEYRFC
+1 MSEYKFC

-27 PTGKDF
+27 PTGEDF

-46 QVAPEGPLP
+46 QVAPEAPLP

-104 GLGPSPEQ
+104 GWGPSPEQ
-112 SGVAPDAGNVDTPS
+112 SGVAPDAGTVDTPS

-131 SDASGPSDV
+131 SDALGPSDV

-175 AVGQAPVTTTSP
+175 AVGQVPVTTTSP
-187 LAADIS
+187 SDADIS
-193 SVSVDT
+193 SVSADT

-255 AVSDDDAPAPSA
+255 AVSGDDAPAPSA
-267 AFAAASGGDAPVPPA
+267 AFAAASGGDAPA
-282 DAPVDATVPPAAFT
+282 DAPD
-296 SASGDNATVPPA
+296 
-308 DAPVD
+308 
-313 VAVPPASPAA
+313 
-323 FASASGGDAPDDATV
+323 
-338 PPADA
+338 
-343 PTPPAAFVSVSG
+343 
-355 GEEVPAASGG
+355 
-365 DAPDDAPAPPAD
+365 D
-377 APASPAAFASAS
+377 APASPAAFTSAS

-525 AKADK
+525 AKADE

-738 KDYAKDY
+738 KDYAKNY
-745 HAQRERVVE
+745 RAQRERVVE

>member
-1 MSEYRFC
+1 MSEYKFC

-27 PTGKDF
+27 PTGEDF

-46 QVAPEGPLP
+46 QVAPEAPLPEAPLP

-104 GLGPSPEQ
+104 GWDPSPEQ
-112 SGVAPDAGNVDTPS
+112 SGVAPDAGTVDTPS

-131 SDASGPSDV
+131 SDALGPSDV

-164 PYGGGV
+164 PYSGGV

-175 AVGQAPVTTTSP
+175 AVAQAPVTTTSP
-187 LAADIS
+187 SDADIS
-193 SVSVDT
+193 SVSADT

-246 SASGGEEIP
+246 SASGGE
-255 AVSDDDAPAPSA
+255 
-267 AFAAASGGDAPVPPA
+267 
-282 DAPVDATVPPAAFT
+282 
-296 SASGDNATVPPA
+296 
-308 DAPVD
+308 
-313 VAVPPASPAA
+313 
-323 FASASGGDAPDDATV
+323 
-338 PPADA
+338 
-343 PTPPAAFVSVSG
+343 
-355 GEEVPAASGG
+355 
-365 DAPDDAPAPPAD
+365 
-377 APASPAAFASAS
+377 
-389 GGEAPAVPGGAPIP
+389 APAVPGGAPIP

-410 DTNAPASSANAPI
+410 DTNAPVSSANAPI

-436 PGASTAATVDSAATR
+436 PGTSTAATVDSAATR

-555 KSDGWALDDDARH
+555 RSDGWALDDDARH
-568 TLDALQ
+568 TLDVLQ

-659 AAREKLPSANLS
+659 TAREKLPSANLS

-745 HAQRERVVE
+745 RAQRERVVE

>member
-1 MSEYRFC
+1 MSEYKFC

-27 PTGKDF
+27 PTGEDF

-92 PEPMAPS
+92 PEPTAPS

-104 GLGPSPEQ
+104 GWDPSPEQ
-112 SGVAPDAGNVDTPS
+112 SGVAPDAGTVDTPS

-131 SDASGPSDV
+131 SDALGPSDV

-175 AVGQAPVTTTSP
+175 AVAQVPVTTTSP
-187 LAADIS
+187 SAADIS
-193 SVSVDT
+193 SVSADT
-199 DDRWFAKVLDVDD
+199 DDRWFAKTLDVDD
-212 APAAFASASGSD
+212 AP
-224 APASPAPPV
+224 
-233 DATVPPAPSAAFA
+233 
-246 SASGGEEIP
+246 
-255 AVSDDDAPAPSA
+255 A
-267 AFAAASGGDAPVPPA
+267 AFAAASGGDAPADVPVDATVPPA
-282 DAPVDATVPPAAFT
+282 DAPTPPAAFAAASGGDAPADAPADAPTPPADATVPPAAFT

-308 DAPVD
+308 DAP
-313 VAVPPASPAA
+313 
-323 FASASGGDAPDDATV
+323 AP
-338 PPADA
+338 
-343 PTPPAAFVSVSG
+343 
-355 GEEVPAASGG
+355 
-365 DAPDDAPAPPAD
+365 
-377 APASPAAFASAS
+377 PAAFASAS
-389 GGEAPAVPGGAPIP
+389 GGEAPALPGGAPIP

-410 DTNAPASSANAPI
+410 DTNAPVSPANAPI

-568 TLDALQ
+568 TLDVLQ

-724 SLAEGIESLVPDKA
+724 SLAEGIESLVPDNA
-738 KDYAKDY
+738 KGYAKDY
-745 HAQRERVVE
+745 RAQRERVVE

>member
-1 MSEYRFC
+1 MSEYKFC

-27 PTGKDF
+27 PTGEDF

-92 PEPMAPS
+92 PEPTAPS

-104 GLGPSPEQ
+104 GWDPSPEQ
-112 SGVAPDAGNVDTPS
+112 SGVAPDAGTVDTPS

-131 SDASGPSDV
+131 SDALGPSDV

-175 AVGQAPVTTTSP
+175 AVAQVPVTTTSP
-187 LAADIS
+187 SAADIS
-193 SVSVDT
+193 SVSADT
-199 DDRWFAKVLDVDD
+199 DDRWFAKTLDVDD
-212 APAAFASASGSD
+212 AP
-224 APASPAPPV
+224 
-233 DATVPPAPSAAFA
+233 
-246 SASGGEEIP
+246 
-255 AVSDDDAPAPSA
+255 A
-267 AFAAASGGDAPVPPA
+267 AFAAASGGDAPA
-282 DAPVDATVPPAAFT
+282 DVPVDATVPPADAPTPPAAFA
-296 SASGDNATVPPA
+296 SASGGEEVPAASGGDASALPVDAPA
-308 DAPVD
+308 DAS
-313 VAVPPASPAA
+313 ASPAA
-323 FASASGGDAPDDATV
+323 FASASGGDAPDDA
-338 PPADA
+338 PA
-343 PTPPAAFVSVSG
+343 P
-355 GEEVPAASGG
+355 
-365 DAPDDAPAPPAD
+365 PDDAPAPPVDAPAPPVDAPAPPVDAPVD

-436 PGASTAATVDSAATR
+436 PGASVAATVDSAATR
-451 RSPKRKVAAGIGVVL
+451 RSPKRKMAAGIGVVL

-568 TLDALQ
+568 TLDVLQ

-598 SAAEE
+598 TAAEE

-659 AAREKLPSANLS
+659 TAREKLPSANLS

-724 SLAEGIESLVPDKA
+724 SLAEGIESLIPDKA

-745 HAQRERVVE
+745 RAQRERVVE

>member
-1 MSEYRFC
+1 
-8 RRCGTQLGPDDNF
+8 
-21 CTACGA
+21 
-27 PTGKDF
+27 
-33 LVAGDGL
+33 
-40 PVMPVG
+40 
-46 QVAPEGPLP
+46 
-55 ETAAP
+55 
-60 VPGALDV
+60 
-67 AVASGETVSSDNPT
+67 
-81 ATWGGVDTAAI
+81 
-92 PEPMAPS
+92 
-99 VSPAM
+99 
-104 GLGPSPEQ
+104 
-112 SGVAPDAGNVDTPS
+112 
-126 GPIPA
+126 
-131 SDASGPSDV
+131 
-140 SGGAEAFNTDGIASA
+140 
-155 SAQPFAFVP
+155 
-164 PYGGGV
+164 
-170 TGASD
+170 
-175 AVGQAPVTTTSP
+175 
-187 LAADIS
+187 
-193 SVSVDT
+193 
-199 DDRWFAKVLDVDD
+199 
-212 APAAFASASGSD
+212 
-224 APASPAPPV
+224 
-233 DATVPPAPSAAFA
+233 
-246 SASGGEEIP
+246 
-255 AVSDDDAPAPSA
+255 
-267 AFAAASGGDAPVPPA
+267 
-282 DAPVDATVPPAAFT
+282 
-296 SASGDNATVPPA
+296 
-308 DAPVD
+308 
-313 VAVPPASPAA
+313 
-323 FASASGGDAPDDATV
+323 
-338 PPADA
+338 
-343 PTPPAAFVSVSG
+343 
-355 GEEVPAASGG
+355 
-365 DAPDDAPAPPAD
+365 
-377 APASPAAFASAS
+377 
-389 GGEAPAVPGGAPIP
+389 
-403 YLGVSEP
+403 
-410 DTNAPASSANAPI
+410 
-423 MPVDLRPTGDSPM
+423 
-436 PGASTAATVDSAATR
+436 
-451 RSPKRKVAAGIGVVL
+451 VAAGIGVVL

-530 TDTAKRGLD
+530 TDTAKADKTDTAKRGLD

-568 TLDALQ
+568 TLDVLQ

-724 SLAEGIESLVPDKA
+724 SLAEGIESLVPDNA
-738 KDYAKDY
+738 KGYAKDY
-745 HAQRERVVE
+745 RAQRERVVE

>member
-1 MSEYRFC
+1 MSEYKFC

-27 PTGKDF
+27 PTDEDF

-46 QVAPEGPLP
+46 QVAPEAPLP
-55 ETAAP
+55 EAAAP

-67 AVASGETVSSDNPT
+67 AAASGETVSSDNPT
-81 ATWGGVDTAAI
+81 AIWGGADTAAI

-104 GLGPSPEQ
+104 GWGPSPEQ
-112 SGVAPDAGNVDTPS
+112 SGVAPDAGTVDTSS
-126 GPIPA
+126 GPLPA
-131 SDASGPSDV
+131 SDVLGPSDV

-164 PYGGGV
+164 PYSGGV

-175 AVGQAPVTTTSP
+175 AVAQAPVTTTSP
-187 LAADIS
+187 SDADIS
-193 SVSVDT
+193 SVSADT

-212 APAAFASASGSD
+212 APVPSASPADATAPPAAFASASGDD
-224 APASPAPPV
+224 APADAHV
-233 DATVPPAPSAAFA
+233 DATVPPVDAPADAPASSADVPDDATVPPASPAAFA
-246 SASGGEEIP
+246 SASGGEEVP
-255 AVSDDDAPAPSA
+255 
-267 AFAAASGGDAPVPPA
+267 AASGGDAPVPPA
-282 DAPVDATVPPAAFT
+282 DAPV
-296 SASGDNATVPPA
+296 PPA
-308 DAPVD
+308 DAPAPPVD
-313 VAVPPASPAA
+313 APAPPAA
-323 FASASGGDAPDDATV
+323 FASASD
-338 PPADA
+338 
-343 PTPPAAFVSVSG
+343 
-355 GEEVPAASGG
+355 GEEVPAVS
-365 DAPDDAPAPPAD
+365 
-377 APASPAAFASAS
+377 
-389 GGEAPAVPGGAPIP
+389 GGAPIP

-436 PGASTAATVDSAATR
+436 PGTSTAATVDSAATR

-555 KSDGWALDDDARH
+555 RSDGWALDDDARH
-568 TLDALQ
+568 TLDVLQ

-659 AAREKLPSANLS
+659 TAREKLPSANLS

-745 HAQRERVVE
+745 RAQRERVVE

>member
-1 MSEYRFC
+1 M
-8 RRCGTQLGPDDNF
+8 
-21 CTACGA
+21 
-27 PTGKDF
+27 
-33 LVAGDGL
+33 
-40 PVMPVG
+40 
-46 QVAPEGPLP
+46 
-55 ETAAP
+55 
-60 VPGALDV
+60 
-67 AVASGETVSSDNPT
+67 
-81 ATWGGVDTAAI
+81 
-92 PEPMAPS
+92 
-99 VSPAM
+99 
-104 GLGPSPEQ
+104 
-112 SGVAPDAGNVDTPS
+112 
-126 GPIPA
+126 
-131 SDASGPSDV
+131 
-140 SGGAEAFNTDGIASA
+140 
-155 SAQPFAFVP
+155 
-164 PYGGGV
+164 
-170 TGASD
+170 
-175 AVGQAPVTTTSP
+175 
-187 LAADIS
+187 
-193 SVSVDT
+193 
-199 DDRWFAKVLDVDD
+199 
-212 APAAFASASGSD
+212 
-224 APASPAPPV
+224 
-233 DATVPPAPSAAFA
+233 
-246 SASGGEEIP
+246 
-255 AVSDDDAPAPSA
+255 
-267 AFAAASGGDAPVPPA
+267 
-282 DAPVDATVPPAAFT
+282 
-296 SASGDNATVPPA
+296 
-308 DAPVD
+308 
-313 VAVPPASPAA
+313 
-323 FASASGGDAPDDATV
+323 
-338 PPADA
+338 
-343 PTPPAAFVSVSG
+343 
-355 GEEVPAASGG
+355 
-365 DAPDDAPAPPAD
+365 
-377 APASPAAFASAS
+377 
-389 GGEAPAVPGGAPIP
+389 
-403 YLGVSEP
+403 
-410 DTNAPASSANAPI
+410 
-423 MPVDLRPTGDSPM
+423 
-436 PGASTAATVDSAATR
+436 
-451 RSPKRKVAAGIGVVL
+451 VL

>member
-1 MSEYRFC
+1 MSEYKFC

-27 PTGKDF
+27 PTGEDF

-46 QVAPEGPLP
+46 QVAPEAPLP

-104 GLGPSPEQ
+104 GWGPSPEQ
-112 SGVAPDAGNVDTPS
+112 SGVAPDAGTVDTPS

-131 SDASGPSDV
+131 SDALGPSDV

-175 AVGQAPVTTTSP
+175 AVGQVPVTTTSP
-187 LAADIS
+187 SDADIS
-193 SVSVDT
+193 SVSADT

-255 AVSDDDAPAPSA
+255 AVSGDDAPAPSA
-267 AFAAASGGDAPVPPA
+267 AFAAASGGDAPA
-282 DAPVDATVPPAAFT
+282 DAPD
-296 SASGDNATVPPA
+296 
-308 DAPVD
+308 
-313 VAVPPASPAA
+313 
-323 FASASGGDAPDDATV
+323 
-338 PPADA
+338 
-343 PTPPAAFVSVSG
+343 
-355 GEEVPAASGG
+355 
-365 DAPDDAPAPPAD
+365 D
-377 APASPAAFASAS
+377 APASPAAFTSAS

-525 AKADK
+525 AKADE

-745 HAQRERVVE
+745 RAQRERVVE

>member
-1 MSEYRFC
+1 MSEYKFC

-27 PTGKDF
+27 PTGEDF

-46 QVAPEGPLP
+46 QVAPEAPLP
-55 ETAAP
+55 EAAAP

-67 AVASGETVSSDNPT
+67 AAASGETVSSDNPT

-104 GLGPSPEQ
+104 GWDPSPEQ
-112 SGVAPDAGNVDTPS
+112 SGVAPDAGTVDTPS

-131 SDASGPSDV
+131 SDALGPSDV
-140 SGGAEAFNTDGIASA
+140 SGGAEAFNTDGIANA

-187 LAADIS
+187 SVADIS
-193 SVSVDT
+193 SVSADT

-224 APASPAPPV
+224 APADVPV

-246 SASGGEEIP
+246 SASGGEEVP
-255 AVSDDDAPAPSA
+255 AVSGDDAPAPPV
-267 AFAAASGGDAPVPPA
+267 DAPA
-282 DAPVDATVPPAAFT
+282 DAP
-296 SASGDNATVPPA
+296 
-308 DAPVD
+308 
-313 VAVPPASPAA
+313 
-323 FASASGGDAPDDATV
+323 V

-343 PTPPAAFVSVSG
+343 PTPPAAFTSASSGDVPADVPDDVTVPPTPPAAFASASG

-365 DAPDDAPAPPAD
+365 DAPASPVDATVP
-377 APASPAAFASAS
+377 PASPAAFASAS

-410 DTNAPASSANAPI
+410 DTNAPASPANAPI

-436 PGASTAATVDSAATR
+436 PGASAAATVDSAATR

-525 AKADK
+525 AKADE

-555 KSDGWALDDDARH
+555 RSDGWALDDDARH
-568 TLDALQ
+568 TLDVLQ

-724 SLAEGIESLVPDKA
+724 SLAEGIESLVPDNA
-738 KDYAKDY
+738 KGYAKDY
-745 HAQRERVVE
+745 RAQRERVVE